1 MGGIA
6 LDFSIGS
13 FSYAFAAGVVSF
25 ASPCVLALVPG
36 YLSFVSGVS
45 YDELAVKTREVTLAT
60 LAFVAGFAAVF
71 TLFGVSA
78 ALVGHSLTTD
88 KDILSVV
95 GGSMLIAMAVGMVAL
110 PRLGLFQSDKHL
122 RLRRPTTLTGAGL
135 AGAVFA
141 AGWTPCLGPFLGAAL
156 GVALPSQSPA
166 LGGGLLF
173 VYSMGLGIPFLLS
186 GLFFSRALGA
196 FGRIRKHW
204 SAVNLVGAVVVAA
217 IGVLVL
223 TGRLELITRELSGI
237 GFQGI

>member
-1 MGGIA
+1 
-6 LDFSIGS
+6 
-13 FSYAFAAGVVSF
+13 
-25 ASPCVLALVPG
+25 
-36 YLSFVSGVS
+36 
-45 YDELAVKTREVTLAT
+45 
-60 LAFVAGFAAVF
+60 
-71 TLFGVSA
+71 VSA
-78 ALVGHSLTTD
+78 ALLGHSLTRD
-88 KDILSVV
+88 KDVLSTV
-95 GGSMLIAMAVGMVAL
+95 GGVMLIVMALGMVLL
-110 PRLGLFQSDKHL
+110 PRLGLFQSDRHL

-156 GVALPSQSPA
+156 GVALPSGSPA

-204 SAVNLVGAVVVAA
+204 TAVNVAGAVVIAI